1 MMRVKIVFVGR
12 LADIAG
18 QRETEVDLPPPVREV
33 LALRTWLGEDNP
45 ALAEA
50 LADPAVRTL
59 VNAAL
64 TPGNPRVRDGDEVAF
79 LPIMSGG

>member
-1 MMRVKIVFVGR
+1 MSRVKIVFVGR
-12 LADIAG
+12 LADVAG
-18 QRETEVDLPPPVREV
+18 RRETELDLPPPLQDV
-33 LALRTWLGEDNP
+33 LALRTWLGGNSP

-50 LADPAVRTL
+50 LADPAVRIL

-64 TPGNPRVRDGDEVAF
+64 APGNPPVCDGDEIAF